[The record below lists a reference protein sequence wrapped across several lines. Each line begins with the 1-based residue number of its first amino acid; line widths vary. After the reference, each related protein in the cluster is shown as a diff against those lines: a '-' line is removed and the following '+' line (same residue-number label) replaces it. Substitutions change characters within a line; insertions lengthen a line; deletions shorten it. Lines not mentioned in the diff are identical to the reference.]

1 MVESYDFHPEEVFV
15 AFAACTIVL
24 LLLVVFMIRFAL
36 LYQRRKLQHF
46 QEKQTLKATYE
57 QEILRSQIEI
67 QNQTLK
73 YVGEE
78 LHDNIQQMLLVV
90 KLYLSMLER
99 DLHTPETQQQAQ
111 EITELVNQTMS
122 ELRAMSKSLD
132 SDAVKDFGL
141 EQSLAYELQRIRKS
155 RRYETELRIT
165 GERYSL
171 GYQQEIV
178 LFRVVQEIVS
188 NALKH
193 AGAKHLSVWL
203 DYRPNQFCLTVTDN
217 GKGFDYEQVAQKNI
231 DSVGAGLRNIRH
243 RTELIGGICTYQTAP
258 SQGTKVLIMLPDVN
272 KDKSPMPDK

>member
-1 MVESYDFHPEEVFV
+1 MFQSDEEIYITVI
-15 AFAACTIVL
+15 ASACLMIALVIV
-24 LLLVVFMIRFAL
+24 VVIAILKYQNRVKKHILEMI
-36 LYQRRKLQHF
+36 
-46 QEKQTLKATYE
+46 TLKATYE
-57 QEILRSQIEI
+57 QEILRSQVEI

-171 GYQQEIV
+171 GYQKEIV

-203 DYRPNQFCLTVTDN
+203 DYQPQQFYLTVKDN
-217 GKGFDYEQVAQKNI
+217 GKGFDYEQVANQNV
-231 DSVGAGLRNIRH
+231 DSIGAGLRNIRR
-243 RTELIGGICTYQTAP
+243 RTELIGGTCTYQTAP
-258 SQGTKVLIMLPDVN
+258 NQGTKVLIMLPDVN
-272 KDKSPMPDK
+272 RDKSPMPDN

>member
-1 MVESYDFHPEEVFV
+1 MQNEADIVALIVISSLIFLALSICIIVFV
-15 AFAACTIVL
+15 
-24 LLLVVFMIRFAL
+24 LV
-36 LYQRRKLQHF
+36 YQRKRLEYKK
-46 QEKQTLKATYE
+46 EKQTLKATYE

-141 EQSLAYELQRIRKS
+141 EQSLSYELQRIRKS
-155 RRYETELRIT
+155 RRYETELSIT

-193 AGAKHLSVWL
+193 AGAKYLSVWL
-203 DYRPNQFCLTVTDN
+203 DYQPQQFRLTVTDN
-217 GKGFDYEQVAQKNI
+217 GKGFDYEQVAQQNI
-231 DSVGAGLRNIRH
+231 DSVGAGLRNIRR
-243 RTELIGGICTYQTAP
+243 RTELIGGTCTYQTAP
-258 SQGTKVLIMLPDVN
+258 NQGTKVIIELAITN
-272 KDKSPMPDK
+272 ES

>member
-1 MVESYDFHPEEVFV
+1 MFQSDEEIYITVI
-15 AFAACTIVL
+15 ASACLMIALVIV
-24 LLLVVFMIRFAL
+24 VVIAILKYQNRVKKHILEMI
-36 LYQRRKLQHF
+36 
-46 QEKQTLKATYE
+46 TLKATYE
-57 QEILRSQIEI
+57 QEILRSQVEI

-155 RRYETELRIT
+155 RRYETELCIT

-171 GYQQEIV
+171 GYQKEIV

-203 DYRPNQFCLTVTDN
+203 DYQPQQFYLTVKDN
-217 GKGFDYEQVAQKNI
+217 GKGFDYEQVANQNV
-231 DSVGAGLRNIRH
+231 DSIGAGLRNIRR
-243 RTELIGGICTYQTAP
+243 RTELIGGTCTYQTAP
-258 SQGTKVLIMLPDVN
+258 NQGTKVLIMLPDVN
-272 KDKSPMPDK
+272 RDKSPMPDN

>member
-1 MVESYDFHPEEVFV
+1 MFQSDEEIYITVIASACLMIALVIVVVV
-15 AFAACTIVL
+15 AILKYQNRVKKHIL
-24 LLLVVFMIRFAL
+24 EMI
-36 LYQRRKLQHF
+36 
-46 QEKQTLKATYE
+46 TLKATYE
-57 QEILRSQIEI
+57 QEILRSQVEI

-99 DLHTPETQQQAQ
+99 DLNTPETQQQAQ

-193 AGAKHLSVWL
+193 AGAKHLSVRL
-203 DYRPNQFCLTVTDN
+203 DYQPQRFHLTVADN
-217 GKGFDYEQVAQKNI
+217 GKGFDYEQVTQQDI
-231 DSVGAGLRNIRH
+231 DGTGAGLRNIRR
-243 RTELIGGICTYQTAP
+243 RTELIGGTCTYQSTIG
-258 SQGTKVLIMLPDVN
+258 QGTTVLIELKAPLP
-272 KDKSPMPDK
+272 PEGE